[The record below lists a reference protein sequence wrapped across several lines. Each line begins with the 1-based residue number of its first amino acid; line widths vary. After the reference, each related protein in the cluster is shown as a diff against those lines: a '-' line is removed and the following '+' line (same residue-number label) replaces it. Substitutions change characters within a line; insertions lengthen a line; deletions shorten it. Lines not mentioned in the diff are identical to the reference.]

1 MRIAVDF
8 EFVKFVVWVSAVIK
22 FTAVIYWRRAFVSRL
37 VADCINELHDTG
49 VRVRGLVRKI
59 LEKLE

>member
-1 MRIAVDF
+1 MRTAVDF
-8 EFVKFVVWVSAVIK
+8 EFVKLVVWVSAVIK
-22 FTAVIYWRRAFVSRL
+22 FTAVIYWRRSFVSRF

-49 VRVRGLVRKI
+49 LRGREMVRKI